1 MTHPSHPTRLPVT
14 AVTAVDTAARDA
26 VVMSVQLDAPDA
38 VVVRH
43 DLSGAGSGVLRRVV
57 SDASGVVEDVT
68 TPLDHACLSCALR
81 EDLLPTLVRL
91 ARDGRWSAALLALP
105 LASEPVPVV
114 RGLLGGA
121 VEGAP
126 VGRWLDLAGV
136 VCAVDTGALLHDV
149 LGDDLLDERDLSHGD
164 DDRSVGEV
172 LARQLRGADLVLA
185 PGAAGRERALLEHLA
200 LPGVRAVVSQACDTS
215 GSTVLARRH
224 DARASARWEDP
235 RAVSPSGAEDA
246 DGVWTLDLADWR
258 PVHPERLHENLERLA
273 SGHLVGRGRFWLPT
287 RPDAVG
293 VWDGAGGQLSIGD
306 AGPWQLPGRDVSG
319 TGGTGGTG
327 GAAHAAVDRSTR
339 LVVTGVD
346 EDPERVRSAFAGSLL
361 TDAEL
366 AAGLQRWVGRADGF
380 DAWLGEVV
388 PHEREVPPADEAA

>member
-1 MTHPSHPTRLPVT
+1 MTHPVDPTRLPVT
-14 AVTAVDTAARDA
+14 AVTAVDAAARDA

-57 SDASGVVEDVT
+57 SDATGVVEDVT
-68 TPLDHACLSCALR
+68 TPLDHACLACALR

-91 ARDGRWSAALLALP
+91 AREGRWSAALLALP

-114 RGLLGGA
+114 RGLLGGT
-121 VEGAP
+121 VDGAP
-126 VGRWLDLAGV
+126 VRRWLDLAGV
-136 VCAVDTGALLHDV
+136 VCAVDAEGLLHDV
-149 LGDDLLDERDLSHGD
+149 LGDDLLDERDLAHGD

-172 LARQLRGADLVLA
+172 VARQLRGADLVLA
-185 PGAAGRERALLEHLA
+185 PGASGRERALLDHLA
-200 LPGVRAVVSQACDTS
+200 LPGVRTQVQQACDTS
-215 GSTVLARRH
+215 GAAVLARRH
-224 DARASARWEDP
+224 DARASRRWEDP
-235 RAVSPSGAEDA
+235 RAVAPSGAPDA
-246 DGVWTLDLADWR
+246 DGVWTLDLSDWR

-287 RPDAVG
+287 RPGVVG

-306 AGPWQLPGRDVSG
+306 AGPWQLPGHDVD
-319 TGGTGGTG
+319 
-327 GAAHAAVDRSTR
+327 GAAGGRAGSSVDRSTR

-346 EDPERVRSAFAGSLL
+346 EDPERVLTAFAESLL

-366 AAGLQRWVGRADGF
+366 AAGLQRWVGRPDGF
-380 DAWLGEVV
+380 DAWLGEVG
-388 PHEREVPPADEAA
+388 ADEVA